1 MQPAPLEA
9 LTQEATPS
17 LPARR
22 GSLRRC
28 PGCPRRGGRGLA
40 VRMKNFLQCI
50 PPEDKVNRVP
60 LLMHLLIHCSALQ
73 YHALHIVLGVLLC
86 GLSLSIICAAMLCT
100 IMLCCVL
107 CTILVSVVAAVAMAH
122 RELLLSATGGC
133 ALRTLRVLHSTKNCC
148 ITTSKGTRICDQQKV
163 LVAAHR
169 VVVFLPKS
177 PISHSRGTPAST
189 PPRRVPN
196 SFSSKGTELQCFN
209 STAHSMP
216 CRAYRHTEV

>member
-1 MQPAPLEA
+1 MQPTPLEA

-40 VRMKNFLQCI
+40 GRMKNFLQCI
-50 PPEDKVNRVP
+50 LPEDKVNRVP

-122 RELLLSATGGC
+122 RELLLSATGGVRI
-133 ALRTLRVLHSTKNCC
+133 AHSQSPAQHKELLYHHLKGNQNLYPVMGIRHSTKGCCCPSENAHCALLGNSC
-148 ITTSKGTRICDQQKV
+148 ITTT
-163 LVAAHR
+163 
-169 VVVFLPKS
+169 
-177 PISHSRGTPAST
+177 
-189 PPRRVPN
+189 
-196 SFSSKGTELQCFN
+196 
-209 STAHSMP
+209 M
-216 CRAYRHTEV
+216 